1 MNDYQIT
8 GSILQIYP
16 AQNFPS
22 GFVVR
27 EFVVTTEEDYPQPL
41 KFEVYKER
49 CAMLDAFTTGERV
62 TVKFRLRGSVT
73 KDGSRYF
80 NKLSAWQVDRLE
92 AGAGALPEDEPPMM
106 QPPPAAD
113 DEMPF

>member
-8 GSILQIYP
+8 GSITQIYP
-16 AQNFPS
+16 AQSFPS

-41 KFEVYKER
+41 KFEVYKEK
-49 CAMLDAFTTGERV
+49 CAMLDAFKAGERV

-73 KDGSRYF
+73 KDGARYF
-80 NKLSAWQVDRLE
+80 NKLSAWQVDHLE
-92 AGAGALPEDEPPMM
+92 AGAGSYPEDEPPMM